1 MSKTLPKVIII
12 LVGAIVLV
20 LMLMVMAQQTSMVA
34 NWTGSGFTMC
44 SVRQVNDSTL
54 AFYGVDT
61 ADFIAPPYPSPKD
74 TILTIA
80 DSAASERRW
89 IATLEVRHTPGR
101 QVKITYLDDGA
112 VRETT
117 LRTRAVELPLKLSVL
132 VLQVVFVLV
141 VLSFLG
147 LGFWAFFKR
156 PESPAVGALALYC
169 FAMISI
175 MGRAPLPMYR
185 EMASFQLPFDIS
197 IGYILRYVGAFFP
210 SFWLLLNLYFPRPS
224 RLVTNYRVLAYGIAF
239 VPQIMFIAVRFIAPT
254 LARNEAIWGQYV
266 VFPIIAAQVLCGL
279 YLLWRHF
286 RHAQDKIEKRQT
298 RLVLGSGLALIVF
311 LLYAFNPFGV
321 RSFVTGTSVLGIQ
334 ITTVVVGLFLLLSPF
349 TLAYAIGKYRLLEL
363 EARLRRGTRRLIALV
378 LLVAVLI
385 GVGYLVSGWVNKYL
399 AQGSFLSV
407 SVTAAMVLVVLLG
420 AQQTEKIVE
429 RRIFPERERLRQL
442 INDFLQRTVTL
453 VDKQS
458 FWKQL
463 EERLCDGLMV
473 DAVYPVV
480 RKSNNGVFL
489 LRDTEETP
497 FHPESSLVRELET
510 RRRPLMVDEVVC
522 CSDIELSPDE
532 SEWLS
537 QNRVALLLPMIAH
550 GSLVGFLGLGS
561 KTQRED
567 YAAEE
572 LRILSSLAPQ
582 VALASDNMQ
591 LLEENI
597 EKRRMEEELAIARH
611 VQEGFL
617 PREIP
622 QIQGLEIAA
631 HTVFCREIAG
641 DYYDVISLEDGRT
654 VLTIGDVSGKGAG
667 AALIMANLQA
677 SLHALCGVDLSLP
690 EVMGRINRLIHQNT
704 EPEQFITFFVGI
716 FEARER
722 TLTYINA
729 GHNPPLLVHENRQIR
744 NLETGGLILGVFPEA
759 TYEQETL
766 PLSSGDVLFLY
777 TDGVSEAMNA
787 QSEELGEHRL
797 HELVRVHAKET
808 PHAIVERILDMVTR
822 HTDGIPSSDDLTLLV
837 AKVS

>member
-1 MSKTLPKVIII
+1 MPKIFPKIIII
-12 LVGAIVLV
+12 LVGAVVLV

-54 AFYGVDT
+54 VFFGVDT
-61 ADFIAPPYPSPKD
+61 ADFIAPPYPSAKD

-80 DSAASERRW
+80 DSAASEKRW

-101 QVKITYLDDGA
+101 QVKISYLHKGTVHEA
-112 VRETT
+112 T
-117 LRTRAVELPLKLSVL
+117 LRTRTVEFPLKLSVL
-132 VLQVVFVLV
+132 ALQGVFVLL

-156 PESPAVGALALYC
+156 PESPAVAALALYC

-185 EMASFQLPFDIS
+185 EMASFQLPLDS
-197 IGYILRYVGAFFP
+197 AIGYILRYVGVFFP
-210 SFWLLLNLYFPRPS
+210 SFWVLLNLYFPRPS
-224 RLVTNYRVLAYGIAF
+224 RLVTTYRVLAYGIAF
-239 VPQIMFIAVRFIAPT
+239 APQLMFIAMRFIAPT
-254 LARNEAIWGQYV
+254 LARNDAVWGRYI
-266 VFPIIAAQVLCGL
+266 VFPIIAAQVFFGL

-286 RHAQDKIEKRQT
+286 RHAQDKVEKRQT
-298 RLVLGSGLALIVF
+298 RLVLGSGVTLIVF
-311 LLYAFNPFGV
+311 LLYAFDPFGV
-321 RSFVTGTSVLGIQ
+321 RSFVTGTGVLGIQ

-385 GVGYLVSGWVNKYL
+385 GVGYWVSGWVNRYF

-407 SVTAAMVLVVLLG
+407 SVTAAMVLVILLG

-453 VDKQS
+453 ADKKS
-458 FWKQL
+458 FWRQL
-463 EERLCDGLMV
+463 EERLRDGLMV
-473 DAVYPVV
+473 EGVYPVV
-480 RKSNNGVFL
+480 RKSNNGGFL

-497 FHPESSLVRELET
+497 FRPESGLVRELEA
-510 RRRPLMVDEVVC
+510 RRRPLMVDEVIC
-522 CSDIELSPDE
+522 CSDVKLSSEE
-532 SEWLS
+532 SDWLS
-537 QNRVALLLPMIAH
+537 KNGVALLLPMMAH
-550 GSLVGFLGLGS
+550 GTLVGFLGLGS
-561 KTQRED
+561 KTERED

-572 LRILSSLAPQ
+572 LRILGSLAPQ
-582 VALASDNMQ
+582 VALASDNMR

-617 PREIP
+617 PRVIP
-622 QIQGLEIAA
+622 EVQGLEIAA

-641 DYYDVISLEDGRT
+641 DYYDVIALEDGRA
-654 VLTIGDVSGKGAG
+654 VLAVGDVSGKGAG

-677 SLHALCGVDLSLP
+677 SLRALCGVGLSLP
-690 EVMGRINRLIHQNT
+690 EVMKRINRLIHQNT
-704 EPEQFITFFVGI
+704 EPEQFITFFVGV
-716 FEARER
+716 FEPHQR
-722 TLTYINA
+722 TLTYVNA
-729 GHNPPLLVHENRQIR
+729 GHNPPVVSRATGQIR
-744 NLETGGLILGVFPEA
+744 SLEIGGLILGVFPDA
-759 TYEQETL
+759 TYEQEIL
-766 PLSSGDVLFLY
+766 QLSSGDILLLY
-777 TDGVSEAMNA
+777 TDGISEAMNA
-787 QSEELGEHRL
+787 AGEELGEHRL
-797 HELVRVHAKET
+797 CQTISAHPREAPSR
-808 PHAIVERILDMVTR
+808 IVECILDIVNR
-822 HTDGIPSSDDLTLLV
+822 HTGGVPSSDDLTLLV
-837 AKVS
+837 AQVS